1 VPSVVERGRRWLLET
16 SWSYL
21 LGLAFFLMTVTILLS
36 LGAAAATPRA
46 ALPGMTNKLILLVL
60 LAKMASDYAG
70 LARFRAA
77 TARRAPWPE
86 RLSALVPRLLLGW
99 TRLDAAN
106 LRSSLNWLLRRP
118 QPPRPVGTVIPFMG
132 KSSHST
138 VMLIGLISVC
148 IELPMHTL
156 IVSAMA
162 KEASLQHTLQIILA
176 ALAAYSLMWICCDR
190 HAMAGSALV
199 VDADAIHLTIANRFA
214 AHIPLSAITR
224 CETLGQGA
232 DQWCK
237 RLGVSP
243 RSTLTATPADF
254 PNVVIGID
262 PQAGV
267 ELTSWQVR
275 QAAPEYLFLFVDQP
289 SSLAAIVLKKEA
301 ND

>member
-1 VPSVVERGRRWLLET
+1 LLSIVERGRRRLLET

-21 LGLAFFLMTVTILLS
+21 LGLAFFLMTITVPLS
-36 LGAAAATPRA
+36 LGAEAGTLRA
-46 ALPGMTNKLILLVL
+46 ALSGVTKVLILLVI
-60 LAKMASDYAG
+60 LAKMAGDYAG
-70 LARFRAA
+70 FTRFRAA
-77 TARRAPWPE
+77 TIQRAPWAE
-86 RLSALVPRLLLGW
+86 RLRALAPLLLLGW
-99 TRLDAAN
+99 SRLDAAN
-106 LRSSLNWLLRRP
+106 LRSCLNWLLRRP
-118 QPPRPVGTVIPFMG
+118 QPPRPAGTLISFLG

-138 VMLIGLISVC
+138 VIILGLISVC

-156 IVSAMA
+156 IVSVMA
-162 KEASLQHTLQIILA
+162 KEPSLQHTLQIILG
-176 ALAAYSLMWICCDR
+176 ALAAYSLMWICGDR

-199 VDADAIHLTIANRFA
+199 VDAEAMHLTIANRFA

-237 RLGVSP
+237 RHGVAP

-262 PQAGV
+262 PHAGV

-275 QAAPEYLFLFVDQP
+275 QAAPDYLFLFVDQP
-289 SSLAAIVLKKEA
+289 SMLAAAVLKKEA

>member
-1 VPSVVERGRRWLLET
+1 M
-16 SWSYL
+16 
-21 LGLAFFLMTVTILLS
+21 AVTILLS
-36 LGAAAATPRA
+36 LGAQAGTPRS
-46 ALPGMTNKLILLVL
+46 ALPGVTNKLVL
-60 LAKMASDYAG
+60 LAMLAKVAGDYAG
-70 LARFRAA
+70 IARFRAA
-77 TARRAPWPE
+77 AARRAPWHE
-86 RLSALVPRLLLGW
+86 RLRALVPQLLLGW
-99 TRLDAAN
+99 SRLDAAN
-106 LRSSLNWLLRRP
+106 LRSCLNWVTRRP
-118 QPPRPVGTVIPFMG
+118 QPPPPAGTAIPFLG

-138 VMLIGLISVC
+138 VIFIGLISVC

-156 IVSAMA
+156 IVSVMT
-162 KEASLQHTLQIILA
+162 KDTSLQHTFQIILG
-176 ALAAYSLMWICCDR
+176 ALAAYSLMWICGDR

-199 VDADAIHLTIANRFA
+199 VDADAMYLTIANRFA

-224 CETLGQGA
+224 CEALGQGA

-237 RLGVSP
+237 RHGVSP

-262 PQAGV
+262 PHAEV

-289 SSLAAIVLKKEA
+289 SMLAAAILKKEA